1 MELDSSEDMGHYL
14 PNFSHPDKK
23 YGIRV
28 GLQPGRGVQFFT
40 PVMIALIAT
49 QYSFGAGIFLAAI
62 FAILTG
68 LWVWTLPETRGRA
81 IKKWIVKQ
89 HNGKNHGN

>member
-1 MELDSSEDMGHYL
+1 
-14 PNFSHPDKK
+14 
-23 YGIRV
+23 
-28 GLQPGRGVQFFT
+28 
-40 PVMIALIAT
+40 MIALIAT

-89 HNGKNHGN
+89 HNGKKSWKLDSVLISYHS